1 MSTVL
6 ISSKKKLGG
15 KSTSVKGLLAMTVS
29 FVVLISLVCTSCEKQ
44 AEKRHYVEIVSK
56 APEIPVSTVDP
67 HAGIPGFEQMRQG
80 MMQGTSAMPEGIVPP
95 GPAVELA
102 WDLPSG
108 WTESPNK
115 SSMRL
120 ATFTAGSG
128 EGSIEC
134 SIVSLGGMAGG
145 VKENIRRWMW
155 QVNIAEISDAKFD
168 EFIAQQEQITTLGKF
183 ATTIIDLTQLQ
194 SNVDNSNPSIIA
206 AILILDDK
214 TVFIKMTGKRA
225 VLIAHRQKFEALCKS
240 LRYDQ

>member
-1 MSTVL
+1 MTVIFCTFFIL
-6 ISSKKKLGG
+6 IS
-15 KSTSVKGLLAMTVS
+15 
-29 FVVLISLVCTSCEKQ
+29 FVCTSCEQKT
-44 AEKRHYVEIVSK
+44 EKRHYVEIVSK

-80 MMQGTSAMPEGIVPP
+80 MMQSGTSAMPEGIVPP

-108 WTESPNK
+108 WMESPNK
-115 SSMRL
+115 SNMRL
-120 ATFTAGSG
+120 ATFTAGSK

-145 VKENIRRWMW
+145 VKENIRRWMG
-155 QVNIAEISDAKFD
+155 QVNIAEISDAKLD

-206 AILILDDK
+206 AMLILDDK

-225 VLIAHRQKFEALCKS
+225 VLTAHRQKFEDLCKS